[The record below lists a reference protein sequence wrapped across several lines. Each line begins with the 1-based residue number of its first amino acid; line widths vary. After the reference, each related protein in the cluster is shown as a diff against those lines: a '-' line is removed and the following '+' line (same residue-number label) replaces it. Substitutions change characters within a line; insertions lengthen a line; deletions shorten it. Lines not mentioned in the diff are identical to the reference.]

1 MLKELMDMLRGS
13 TRTLTEN
20 GAVTLRT
27 SGSDCVDLFGTIGAL
42 RRASDQDI
50 IFRFALAYDEDPDL
64 AMKML
69 FYCRDVRG
77 GLGERRVFRTILKHL
92 ADVHPE
98 SVRKNLRLVSEYG
111 RWDDLTVLL
120 GTQCEKD
127 ALAVIR
133 EQLKKDLAA
142 AEKRMEKL
150 DALLKDL
157 GAEKEAAASDY
168 QKLQELTEREAEY
181 AAEYDSLMETWETLS
196 EAIEAEERG

>member
-64 AMKML
+64 AMKMM

-120 GTQCEKD
+120 GTKCEKD

-142 AEKRMEKL
+142 LENGEEVS
-150 DALLKDL
+150 LLGKWL
-157 GAEKEAAASDY
+157 PSVNTSNKEACRMGKRIAKALGMTDEQY
-168 QKLQELTEREAEY
+168 RKTLVKLRAKIKI
-181 AAEYDSLMETWETLS
+181 
-196 EAIEAEERG
+196 IENMGKMS